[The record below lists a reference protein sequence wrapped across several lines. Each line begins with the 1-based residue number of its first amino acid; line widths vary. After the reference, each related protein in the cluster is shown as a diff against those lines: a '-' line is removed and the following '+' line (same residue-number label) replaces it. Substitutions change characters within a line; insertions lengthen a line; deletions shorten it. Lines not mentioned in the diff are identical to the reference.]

1 MIHRLPHVFQA
12 NPKKVI
18 LQHFT
23 MVDTKRMQ
31 HIADR
36 VLQLTDSQVAEL
48 LQEVAELFDSRHKSL
63 NSGLLKNYQKSLKY
77 IQVPQ
82 DLTEDRKKLLGAYFS
97 KEYSIQSA
105 ALFNPS
111 IVPHPD
117 QKGIPAG
124 SVRVIISFRATGEG
138 HISSVIFREGV
149 IDDTGNVSMEDDSPY
164 ATTPDIKQFLY
175 AGRSD
180 ISLALMESNYDIIF
194 NRDDLISER
203 TIFPSGP
210 TESNG
215 IEDVRFVR
223 FQEDDKSVFY
233 LGTYTAYDGHQIYS
247 QIMQTTDFLQFQIRT
262 LSGEMIKDKG
272 MALFPR
278 RVNGDYYMV
287 SRLDGENLYI
297 MRSKNLYKWDTA
309 ELLRAPQMPW
319 EFVQIGNSG
328 SPLET
333 KDGWLLI
340 THAVGVFRRYYIS
353 AILLDKEHPEKVI
366 GYLPE
371 PLLEPNNAEREG
383 YVPNVVYS
391 CGALL
396 HNDIII
402 LPYAKSDSSSGIATI
417 GLATVL
423 ASMIKL

>member
-1 MIHRLPHVFQA
+1 MIHRLPNVFLA

-23 MVDTKRMQ
+23 MSDLVRMQ
-31 HIADR
+31 NIADR
-36 VLQLTDSQVAEL
+36 VLRLTDSQVKEL
-48 LQEVAELFDSRHKSL
+48 LQEIIDLFSSRHKAL
-63 NSGLLKNYQKSLKY
+63 DTGLLQNFQKSLQY
-77 IQVPQ
+77 IQLP
-82 DLTEDRKKLLGAYFS
+82 DDISDERKKLLGAYFS

-117 QKGIPAG
+117 QSGIPAD

-149 IDDTGNVSMEDDSPY
+149 IDGSGNVSMEDDSPY
-164 ATTPDIKQFLY
+164 ATTPESKSLLY
-175 AGRSD
+175 KGKSN
-180 ISLALMESNYDIIF
+180 ISSTLLESNYDIAF
-194 NRDDLISER
+194 NAVDKLSER

-215 IEDVRFVR
+215 IEDVRFVQFR
-223 FQEDDKSVFY
+223 EDDGSSFY
-233 LGTYTAYDGHQIYS
+233 LGTYTAYDGHRIYS
-247 QIMQTTDFLQFQIRT
+247 QVMQTMDFMNFRIRT
-262 LSGEMIKDKG
+262 LSGGKIKDKG

-278 RVNGDYYMV
+278 KVNGNYCMIA
-287 SRLDGENLYI
+287 RLDGESLYI
-297 MRSKNLYKWDTA
+297 MKSNNLLEWNSA
-309 ELLRAPQMPW
+309 ALLRVPELPW
-319 EFVQIGNSG
+319 EFVQIGNCG

-333 KDGWLLI
+333 AEGWLLI
-340 THAVGVFRRYYIS
+340 THAVGPFRRYCIS
-353 AILLDKEHPEKVI
+353 AILLDKDQPEKVI
-366 GYLPE
+366 AYLSE
-371 PLLEPNNAEREG
+371 PLLEPNTDEREG

-391 CGALL
+391 CGAMV

-417 GLATVL
+417 GLDAVL